1 MRNEP
6 DPELPGQLPPEVL
19 APLKQGPLPPD
30 ALEEAVIADWRGRQ
44 PRFRRRRRARITAP
58 WLFAAAAVIVAF
70 LTGIRVGERRSRAPV
85 EQFVTAPLVPSDLN
99 PEPSRIIW
107 Y

>member
-6 DPELPGQLPPEVL
+6 DPELPGPLPPEVL

-44 PRFRRRRRARITAP
+44 PRFRRRRRARIAAP
-58 WLFAAAAVIVAF
+58 WLPPSSSPSLPAF
-70 LTGIRVGERRSRAPV
+70 ESASGDPGPRWSSSSRRLWFHP
-85 EQFVTAPLVPSDLN
+85 
-99 PEPSRIIW
+99 I
-107 Y
+107 